1 MVVEIEETEAAADGT
16 AGSSLGLGNQKG
28 NGSVCPFLHDLN
40 HVVSVEL
47 AERIK

>member
-16 AGSSLGLGNQKG
+16 AGSFLGLAYPKG

-40 HVVSVEL
+40 HVVSVKL
-47 AERIK
+47 AERMK